1 MISNKVIDALNN
13 AQSTSTKFNREQFNY
28 YKSNA
33 HEQLISK
40 AVFDNIKEK
49 EKCERTDLRFNKIR
63 HRFI

>member
-1 MISNKVIDALNN
+1 MSNKVIDALNN
-13 AQSTSTKFNREQFNY
+13 AQSTPTKFNREQFNY
-28 YKSNA
+28 YTSNA

-49 EKCERTDLRFNKIR
+49 CEKTDLRFNKIR